1 MNKPPAT
8 SQSRL
13 SMDPFAPGD
22 IARRLEAANISR
34 ASLSARRLLLLG
46 LIGGIYISFGGALAT
61 LVLTDN
67 TLGYGLG
74 RLAAGLAFSL
84 GLIML
89 VVAGGELFTGNNL
102 MVLALAG
109 RKISISSMLRN
120 WVLVY
125 PANAVG
131 AVLLAFAI
139 HYAGVLDGNG
149 VKATAVRIAEGKAQ
163 LDMPTAFLRGILC
176 NMLVCLAVWLSAA
189 ARSVEG
195 KVVAIAFPISA
206 FVALG
211 FEHCVA
217 NFYLLTIGMLS
228 GAHVTPEAFASNI
241 AAVTLGNTLGG
252 IVISVVLFLIYL
264 GKDQVQRSRLVFS
277 RPVVVT
283 PPSEP
288 TVLAPTPP
296 APSPAATT
304 PLPMSDPSAV
314 AAVEEEP
321 VQTANVRFRLKSMHG
336 DVPPSQPKD
345 PVRTRPSWLE
355 PRSKGGNGRG

>member
-277 RPVVVT
+277 RPMVVT

-296 APSPAATT
+296 PSPATA
-304 PLPMSDPSAV
+304 PLLMSDP
-314 AAVEEEP
+314 AAVPAVEDEP
-321 VQTANVRFRLKSMHG
+321 VQTANVRFRLKSLHG